1 MAKERITNQSDMI
14 DAFLAGSRS
23 RCTLGNTKFEGNVFT
38 YYNTNIAALYEK
50 GNVLVIDLE
59 YTTKSTMV
67 KINAIVDRWTEENYD
82 YGMRFFQRNYQIYLE
97 AGLENIPVT
106 TRYVVLTNNNQN
118 KFQTGVTLY
127 ETWDEVN
134 SILLGTK

>member
-14 DAFLAGSRS
+14 DAFFEGSRS

-82 YGMRFFQRNYQIYLE
+82 YGMRIFQKNYQMFLA
-97 AGLENIPVT
+97 AGQENIPVT
-106 TRYVVLTNNNQN
+106 TRYIVLTNNNQN